1 MSSVIILNRGKP
13 NEGARIEKMDRIS
26 IISIVVAQIVVVI
39 SVLIVF
45 WQRKNTKKL
54 MEKLSNMIDDATK
67 GTLKSRR
74 PDGSVFSELEIKMNE
89 YLKLCI
95 YRNRR
100 AKEKKDRIK
109 SLIAEVAFQTQAP
122 LANVKMYSDMLCEQE
137 DLSEDNKKIATRI
150 SAQSERLNV
159 MLESLVK
166 IALLESGLNSIEP
179 KKQNLGDLLYEVS
192 QELLPVAEKRGVSI
206 QYKKKKIQAVFDYP
220 WMMVALSYILENAI
234 KYSEKDA
241 MVKVSI
247 MQHEMYARV
256 DITDNGIGID
266 YSETDLI
273 FKRFYRGKEA
283 QQKEEGLGIGLY
295 VAKHI
300 IREQCGFIKVSSI
313 VGKGT
318 MFSVFIPRV

>member
-1 MSSVIILNRGKP
+1 
-13 NEGARIEKMDRIS
+13 MDKLT
-26 IISIVVAQIVVVI
+26 IISIVIAQVVVVI
-39 SVLIVF
+39 CVLIVV

-54 MEKLSNMIDDATK
+54 IENLSKMIDDATK
-67 GTLKSRR
+67 GTLKSRK

-95 YRNRR
+95 LRNRR
-100 AKEKKDRIK
+100 TKEKKDLMK

-137 DLSEDNKKIATRI
+137 DLSEDNQKIATRI
-150 SAQSERLNV
+150 SSQSEHLNV

-166 IALLESGLNSIEP
+166 ISLLESGLNSIEP
-179 KKQNLGDLLYEVS
+179 KQQNLGNLLYEVI
-192 QELLPVAEKRGVSI
+192 QEIMPMAEQKGISI
-206 QYKKKKIQAVFDYP
+206 QYKKKKIYAMFDYP
-220 WMMVALSYILENAI
+220 WTMVAISYILENAI
-234 KYSEKDA
+234 KYSEENS

-266 YSETDLI
+266 YNESEAI
-273 FKRFYRGKEA
+273 FKRFYRGKNA
-283 QQKEEGLGIGLY
+283 QNQNGLGIGLY
-295 VAKHI
+295 IARHV

-313 VGKGT
+313 VGKGS
-318 MFSVFIPRV
+318 MFSIFIPRV